1 MLKAMRSRLN
11 KDEGFTL
18 IELMVVV
25 LIIAILVAI
34 AIPTFL
40 GQRKNAQDSA
50 AKSNVRN
57 ALATEKAYF
66 SVNQA
71 FTATTADLAAIEPNL
86 FGTTAADPVTATV
99 GTNGVSV
106 CLTQQS
112 DGGDYFSV
120 WDGTN
125 CRNHVLPGCDGSGSA
140 TCPTRSRAAAVWL
153 VDRRLVDPTRT
164 SRSKSGPFGARFSI
178 EQSQRSP
185 LVRAPLRYGAIAVPP
200 YCR

>member
-50 AKSNVRN
+50 AKSNLRN

-66 SVNQA
+66 SVNQE
-71 FTATTADLAAIEPNL
+71 FTATVADLGAIEPNL
-86 FGTTAADPVTATV
+86 FNTGADPVTVAV
-99 GTNGVSV
+99 GASGGSNVAV
-106 CLTQQS
+106 CLVEQS
-112 DGGDYFSV
+112 AGGDYFAV
-120 WDGTN
+120 WDGVTAGTTYYKGTADPS
-125 CRNHVLPGCDGSGSA
+125 LG
-140 TCPTRSRAAAVWL
+140 TCPTAQPTAAGWS
-153 VDRRLVDPTRT
+153 T
-164 SRSKSGPFGARFSI
+164 GGW
-178 EQSQRSP
+178 
-185 LVRAPLRYGAIAVPP
+185 
-200 YCR
+200 

>member
-1 MLKAMRSRLN
+1 MLKMMRTRLN

-66 SVNQA
+66 SVNQV

-86 FGTTAADPVTATV
+86 FGTGADPVSVVV
-99 GTNGVSV
+99 GTGGVSV

-112 DGGDYFSV
+112 AGGDYFSV
-120 WDGTN
+120 WDGTT
-125 CRNHVLPGCDGSGSA
+125 SGTVYRVAA
-140 TCPTRSRAAAVWL
+140 TAPAVADCPKDTQPVAANGW
-153 VDRRLVDPTRT
+153 
-164 SRSKSGPFGARFSI
+164 
-178 EQSQRSP
+178 SP
-185 LVRAPLRYGAIAVPP
+185 AGW
-200 YCR
+200 

>member
-66 SVNQA
+66 SVNQV
-71 FTATTADLAAIEPNL
+71 FTATTAELAAIEPNL
-86 FGTTAADPVTATV
+86 FGTGADPVSVVIDGA
-99 GTNGVSV
+99 GLSV
-106 CLTQQS
+106 CLTQMS
-112 DGGDYFSV
+112 AGGDYFSV
-120 WDGTN
+120 WDGSTAGTVY
-125 CRNHVLPGCDGSGSA
+125 RVAA
-140 TCPTRSRAAAVWL
+140 TAPVAADCPSVTQPVAANGW
-153 VDRRLVDPTRT
+153 
-164 SRSKSGPFGARFSI
+164 
-178 EQSQRSP
+178 SP
-185 LVRAPLRYGAIAVPP
+185 AGW
-200 YCR
+200 

>member
-11 KDEGFTL
+11 RDEGFTL

-40 GQRKNAQDSA
+40 GQRRNAQDSA

-86 FGTTAADPVTATV
+86 FGTGSDPVTATI
-99 GTNGVSV
+99 GTGGVSV
-106 CLTQQS
+106 CLVQQS
-112 DGGDYFSV
+112 DSGDYFAV
-120 WDGTN
+120 WDGTTAGTMYYQSSSDPT
-125 CRNHVLPGCDGSGSA
+125 LG
-140 TCPTRSRAAAVWL
+140 TCPTAQPTAAPW
-153 VDRRLVDPTRT
+153 T
-164 SRSKSGPFGARFSI
+164 SGGW
-178 EQSQRSP
+178 
-185 LVRAPLRYGAIAVPP
+185 
-200 YCR
+200 

>member
-1 MLKAMRSRLN
+1 MLKMMRTRLN

-66 SVNQA
+66 SVNQV
-71 FTATTADLAAIEPNL
+71 FTADAAVGGELAAIEPNL
-86 FGTTAADPVTATV
+86 FGTGADPVSV
-99 GTNGVSV
+99 VIGTGGVSV
-106 CLTQQS
+106 CLTQLS
-112 DGGDYFSV
+112 AGGDYFSV
-120 WDGTN
+120 WDGST
-125 CRNHVLPGCDGSGSA
+125 SGTVYRVAA
-140 TCPTRSRAAAVWL
+140 TAPAVADCPSDTQPVAANGW
-153 VDRRLVDPTRT
+153 
-164 SRSKSGPFGARFSI
+164 
-178 EQSQRSP
+178 SP
-185 LVRAPLRYGAIAVPP
+185 AGW
-200 YCR
+200 

>member
-1 MLKAMRSRLN
+1 MLKMMRTRLN

-66 SVNQA
+66 SVNQV

-86 FGTTAADPVTATV
+86 FGTGADPVAVVV
-99 GTNGVSV
+99 GTGGVSV
-106 CLTQQS
+106 CLTQKS
-112 DGGDYFSV
+112 AGGDYCSV
-120 WDGTN
+120 WDGTT
-125 CRNHVLPGCDGSGSA
+125 SGTVYRVAA
-140 TCPTRSRAAAVWL
+140 TAPAVADCPKDTQPVAANGW
-153 VDRRLVDPTRT
+153 
-164 SRSKSGPFGARFSI
+164 
-178 EQSQRSP
+178 SP
-185 LVRAPLRYGAIAVPP
+185 AGW
-200 YCR
+200 

>member
-66 SVNQA
+66 SVNQE
-71 FTATTADLAAIEPNL
+71 FTADLTELAAIEPNL
-86 FGTTAADPVTATV
+86 FKTNGTDGAADPVTATV
-99 GTNGVSV
+99 TATADSV
-106 CLTQQS
+106 CLVQQS
-112 DGGDYFSV
+112 DSNTYFGV

-125 CRNHVLPGCDGSGSA
+125 FGTTYYTG
-140 TCPTRSRAAAVWL
+140 AAAPAACTDVQPSAAGWS
-153 VDRRLVDPTRT
+153 TA
-164 SRSKSGPFGARFSI
+164 GW
-178 EQSQRSP
+178 
-185 LVRAPLRYGAIAVPP
+185 
-200 YCR
+200 

>member
-1 MLKAMRSRLN
+1 MLKMMQTRLN

-66 SVNQA
+66 SVNQV

-86 FGTTAADPVTATV
+86 FGTGADPVSVVIGGA
-99 GTNGVSV
+99 GVSV

-112 DGGDYFSV
+112 AGGDFFSV
-120 WDGTN
+120 WDGTTEGTVY
-125 CRNHVLPGCDGSGSA
+125 R
-140 TCPTRSRAAAVWL
+140 
-153 VDRRLVDPTRT
+153 VD
-164 SRSKSGPFGARFSI
+164 A
-178 EQSQRSP
+178 
-185 LVRAPLRYGAIAVPP
+185 AVPP
-200 YCR
+200 AADCPSDTQPGAGWSPAGW

>member
-1 MLKAMRSRLN
+1 MLKTMRTRLN

-66 SVNQA
+66 SVNQV

-86 FGTTAADPVTATV
+86 FGTGADPVSVVV
-99 GTNGVSV
+99 GTGGVSV

-112 DGGDYFSV
+112 AGGDYFSV
-120 WDGTN
+120 WDGTTAGTVYRVN
-125 CRNHVLPGCDGSGSA
+125 
-140 TCPTRSRAAAVWL
+140 AAAPAVADCPKDTQPVAANGW
-153 VDRRLVDPTRT
+153 
-164 SRSKSGPFGARFSI
+164 
-178 EQSQRSP
+178 SP
-185 LVRAPLRYGAIAVPP
+185 AGW
-200 YCR
+200 

>member
-66 SVNQA
+66 SVNQE
-71 FTATTADLAAIEPNL
+71 FTATEAELAAIEPNL
-86 FGTTAADPVTATV
+86 FGTGDDPVTV
-99 GTNGVSV
+99 EIGTNGVSV
-106 CLTQQS
+106 CLTQLS

-120 WDGTN
+120 WDGTTEGTVYRQN
-125 CRNHVLPGCDGSGSA
+125 AVAPLAADCAKDTQP
-140 TCPTRSRAAAVWL
+140 AAANGW
-153 VDRRLVDPTRT
+153 
-164 SRSKSGPFGARFSI
+164 
-178 EQSQRSP
+178 SP
-185 LVRAPLRYGAIAVPP
+185 GGW
-200 YCR
+200 

>member
-66 SVNQA
+66 SVNQV

-86 FGTTAADPVTATV
+86 FGTGADPVTVTIGA
-99 GTNGVSV
+99 GGVSV
-106 CLTQQS
+106 CLVQQS
-112 DGGDYFSV
+112 DGGDYFAV
-120 WDGTN
+120 WDGTTAGT
-125 CRNHVLPGCDGSGSA
+125 VYYK
-140 TCPTRSRAAAVWL
+140 AAAA
-153 VDRRLVDPTRT
+153 PTT
-164 SRSKSGPFGARFSI
+164 APCPVAQPGA
-178 EQSQRSP
+178 P
-185 LVRAPLRYGAIAVPP
+185 WTPGGW
-200 YCR
+200 

>member
-1 MLKAMRSRLN
+1 MLKMMRTRLN

-66 SVNQA
+66 SVNNQV

-86 FGTTAADPVTATV
+86 FGTGADPVAV
-99 GTNGVSV
+99 VIGTGGVSV

-112 DGGDYFSV
+112 AGGDYFSV
-120 WDGTN
+120 WDGTTAGTVY
-125 CRNHVLPGCDGSGSA
+125 RVAA
-140 TCPTRSRAAAVWL
+140 TAPAALDCPKDTQPVAANGW
-153 VDRRLVDPTRT
+153 
-164 SRSKSGPFGARFSI
+164 
-178 EQSQRSP
+178 SP
-185 LVRAPLRYGAIAVPP
+185 AGW
-200 YCR
+200 

>member
-1 MLKAMRSRLN
+1 MLKTMRTRLN

-66 SVNQA
+66 SVNQV

-86 FGTTAADPVTATV
+86 FGTGADPVSVVIGTA
-99 GTNGVSV
+99 GVSV

-112 DGGDYFSV
+112 AGGDYFSV
-120 WDGTN
+120 WDGTTAGTVYRVN
-125 CRNHVLPGCDGSGSA
+125 
-140 TCPTRSRAAAVWL
+140 AAAPAVADCPKDTQPVAANGW
-153 VDRRLVDPTRT
+153 
-164 SRSKSGPFGARFSI
+164 
-178 EQSQRSP
+178 SP
-185 LVRAPLRYGAIAVPP
+185 AGW
-200 YCR
+200 

>member
-71 FTATTADLAAIEPNL
+71 FTATAADLAAIEPNL
-86 FGTTAADPVTATV
+86 FGTGADPVTV
-99 GTNGVSV
+99 VIGTGGVSV

-120 WDGTN
+120 WDGTTAGTVY
-125 CRNHVLPGCDGSGSA
+125 RQAA
-140 TCPTRSRAAAVWL
+140 TAPAVADCPSDTQPAAANGW
-153 VDRRLVDPTRT
+153 
-164 SRSKSGPFGARFSI
+164 
-178 EQSQRSP
+178 SP
-185 LVRAPLRYGAIAVPP
+185 GGW
-200 YCR
+200 

>member
-1 MLKAMRSRLN
+1 
-11 KDEGFTL
+11 
-18 IELMVVV
+18 MVVV

-71 FTATTADLAAIEPNL
+71 FTATAADLAAIEPNL
-86 FGTTAADPVTATV
+86 FGTGADPVTV
-99 GTNGVSV
+99 VIGTSGVSV

-120 WDGTN
+120 WDGTTAGTVY
-125 CRNHVLPGCDGSGSA
+125 RQAA
-140 TCPTRSRAAAVWL
+140 TAPAVADCPSDTQPAAANGW
-153 VDRRLVDPTRT
+153 
-164 SRSKSGPFGARFSI
+164 
-178 EQSQRSP
+178 SP
-185 LVRAPLRYGAIAVPP
+185 GGW
-200 YCR
+200 

>member
-1 MLKAMRSRLN
+1 MLKMMRTRLN

-66 SVNQA
+66 SVNQV

-86 FGTTAADPVTATV
+86 FGTGADPVTAV
-99 GTNGVSV
+99 IGTNGVSV
-106 CLTQQS
+106 CLTQLS
-112 DGGDYFSV
+112 AGGDFFSV
-120 WDGTN
+120 WDGTTEGTVY
-125 CRNHVLPGCDGSGSA
+125 RVAA
-140 TCPTRSRAAAVWL
+140 TAPAVADCPKDTQPVAANGW
-153 VDRRLVDPTRT
+153 
-164 SRSKSGPFGARFSI
+164 
-178 EQSQRSP
+178 SP
-185 LVRAPLRYGAIAVPP
+185 AGW
-200 YCR
+200 

>member
-66 SVNQA
+66 SVNQV

-86 FGTTAADPVTATV
+86 FGTGADPVTVVA
-99 GTNGVSV
+99 GTAGVSV

-112 DGGDYFSV
+112 AGGDYFSV
-120 WDGTN
+120 WDGTTAGTVY
-125 CRNHVLPGCDGSGSA
+125 RMAA
-140 TCPTRSRAAAVWL
+140 TAPAVADCPSDAQPAAANGW
-153 VDRRLVDPTRT
+153 
-164 SRSKSGPFGARFSI
+164 
-178 EQSQRSP
+178 SP
-185 LVRAPLRYGAIAVPP
+185 GGW
-200 YCR
+200 

>member
-1 MLKAMRSRLN
+1 MLKMMRTRLK

-66 SVNQA
+66 SVNQV

-86 FGTTAADPVTATV
+86 FGTGADPVAV
-99 GTNGVSV
+99 VIGTGGVSV

-112 DGGDYFSV
+112 AGGDYFSV
-120 WDGTN
+120 WDGTT
-125 CRNHVLPGCDGSGSA
+125 SGTVYRVAA
-140 TCPTRSRAAAVWL
+140 TAPAVADCPKDTQPVAANGW
-153 VDRRLVDPTRT
+153 
-164 SRSKSGPFGARFSI
+164 
-178 EQSQRSP
+178 SP
-185 LVRAPLRYGAIAVPP
+185 AGW
-200 YCR
+200 

>member
-66 SVNQA
+66 SVNQV

-86 FGTTAADPVTATV
+86 FGTGADPVTATM
-99 GTNGVSV
+99 GTGGVSI
-106 CLTQQS
+106 CLVQQS
-112 DGGDYFSV
+112 DGGDYFAV
-120 WDGTN
+120 WDGTTAGTMYYQSTTDPA
-125 CRNHVLPGCDGSGSA
+125 LG
-140 TCPTRSRAAAVWL
+140 TCPTAQPSAAPW
-153 VDRRLVDPTRT
+153 T
-164 SRSKSGPFGARFSI
+164 SGGW
-178 EQSQRSP
+178 
-185 LVRAPLRYGAIAVPP
+185 
-200 YCR
+200 

>member
-66 SVNQA
+66 SVNQE
-71 FTATTADLAAIEPNL
+71 FSDDIDELAAIEPNL
-86 FGTTAADPVTATV
+86 FKTNGTDGAADPVTATV
-99 GTNGVSV
+99 ATVSGTDVAV
-106 CLTQQS
+106 CLVQQS
-112 DGGDYFSV
+112 DSGTYFAV
-120 WDGTN
+120 WDGTTAGTTYYSSPDTAPPT
-125 CRNHVLPGCDGSGSA
+125 CAATQPSGTSWSPGG
-140 TCPTRSRAAAVWL
+140 W
-153 VDRRLVDPTRT
+153 
-164 SRSKSGPFGARFSI
+164 
-178 EQSQRSP
+178 
-185 LVRAPLRYGAIAVPP
+185 
-200 YCR
+200 

>member
-66 SVNQA
+66 SVNQE
-71 FTATTADLAAIEPNL
+71 FSADIDELAAIEPNL
-86 FGTTAADPVTATV
+86 FKTNGADATADPVAATV
-99 GTNGVSV
+99 AAVAGKNVAV
-106 CLTQQS
+106 CLTQVS
-112 DGGDYFSV
+112 DSGTYFSV
-120 WDGTN
+120 WDGTT
-125 CRNHVLPGCDGSGSA
+125 SG
-140 TCPTRSRAAAVWL
+140 TVYRAAATAPAACAATQPLATAGWS
-153 VDRRLVDPTRT
+153 P
-164 SRSKSGPFGARFSI
+164 SGW
-178 EQSQRSP
+178 
-185 LVRAPLRYGAIAVPP
+185 
-200 YCR
+200 

>member
-1 MLKAMRSRLN
+1 MLKMMRTRLN

-66 SVNQA
+66 SVNQV
-71 FTATTADLAAIEPNL
+71 FTATTADLALIEPNL
-86 FGTTAADPVTATV
+86 FGTGADPVAVVV
-99 GTNGVSV
+99 GTAGVSV

-112 DGGDYFSV
+112 AGGDYFSV
-120 WDGTN
+120 WDGTTAGTVYRVN
-125 CRNHVLPGCDGSGSA
+125 A
-140 TCPTRSRAAAVWL
+140 
-153 VDRRLVDPTRT
+153 
-164 SRSKSGPFGARFSI
+164 GA
-178 EQSQRSP
+178 P
-185 LVRAPLRYGAIAVPP
+185 LVADCPSDTQPAAGNGWLPSGW
-200 YCR
+200 

>member
-66 SVNQA
+66 SVNQE
-71 FTATTADLAAIEPNL
+71 FSADVDELAAIEPNL
-86 FGTTAADPVTATV
+86 FKTNGTDASDDPVTATV
-99 GTNGVSV
+99 ATDTAGTAVAV

-112 DGGDYFSV
+112 DSGVHFAV
-120 WDGTN
+120 WDGTTA
-125 CRNHVLPGCDGSGSA
+125 GTTYYQSA
-140 TCPTRSRAAAVWL
+140 TAAPPACATAQ
-153 VDRRLVDPTRT
+153 P
-164 SRSKSGPFGARFSI
+164 SGADWSTG
-178 EQSQRSP
+178 
-185 LVRAPLRYGAIAVPP
+185 GW
-200 YCR
+200 

>member
-71 FTATTADLAAIEPNL
+71 FTATAADLAAIEPNL
-86 FGTTAADPVTATV
+86 FGTGADPVTV
-99 GTNGVSV
+99 VIGTAGVSV

-120 WDGTN
+120 WDGTTAGTVY
-125 CRNHVLPGCDGSGSA
+125 RQAA
-140 TCPTRSRAAAVWL
+140 TAPAVADCPSDAQPAAANGW
-153 VDRRLVDPTRT
+153 
-164 SRSKSGPFGARFSI
+164 
-178 EQSQRSP
+178 SP
-185 LVRAPLRYGAIAVPP
+185 GGW
-200 YCR
+200 

>member
-71 FTATTADLAAIEPNL
+71 FTDVTADLAAIEPNL
-86 FGTTAADPVTATV
+86 FGTGSDPVTV
-99 GTNGVSV
+99 EIGTAGVSV
-106 CLTQQS
+106 CLYQQS
-112 DGGDYFSV
+112 DGGDYFAV
-120 WDGTN
+120 WDGTTAGTVY
-125 CRNHVLPGCDGSGSA
+125 RVAA
-140 TCPTRSRAAAVWL
+140 TAPAAADCPSDTQPPAANGW
-153 VDRRLVDPTRT
+153 
-164 SRSKSGPFGARFSI
+164 
-178 EQSQRSP
+178 
-185 LVRAPLRYGAIAVPP
+185 VPGGW
-200 YCR
+200 

>member
-40 GQRKNAQDSA
+40 GQRRNAQDSA

-86 FGTTAADPVTATV
+86 FGTGSDPVTATI
-99 GTNGVSV
+99 GTGGVSV
-106 CLTQQS
+106 CLVQQS
-112 DGGDYFSV
+112 DSGDYFAV
-120 WDGTN
+120 WDGTTAGTMYYQSSTDPS
-125 CRNHVLPGCDGSGSA
+125 LG
-140 TCPTRSRAAAVWL
+140 TCPTAQ
-153 VDRRLVDPTRT
+153 PTASPWT
-164 SRSKSGPFGARFSI
+164 SGGW
-178 EQSQRSP
+178 
-185 LVRAPLRYGAIAVPP
+185 
-200 YCR
+200 

>member
-1 MLKAMRSRLN
+1 MLKMMRTRLN

-66 SVNQA
+66 SVNQV

-86 FGTTAADPVTATV
+86 FGTGADPVSV
-99 GTNGVSV
+99 VIGTGGVSV

-112 DGGDYFSV
+112 AGGDYFSV
-120 WDGTN
+120 WDGTTAGTVY
-125 CRNHVLPGCDGSGSA
+125 RWAA
-140 TCPTRSRAAAVWL
+140 TAPAVADCPKDTQPVAANGW
-153 VDRRLVDPTRT
+153 
-164 SRSKSGPFGARFSI
+164 
-178 EQSQRSP
+178 SP
-185 LVRAPLRYGAIAVPP
+185 AGW
-200 YCR
+200 

>member
-50 AKSNVRN
+50 AKSNLRN

-66 SVNQA
+66 SVNQV
-71 FTATTADLAAIEPNL
+71 FSDDATVGGDLADIEPNL
-86 FGTTAADPVTATV
+86 FGTGDDPVTVAT
-99 GTNGVSV
+99 GTGDATV
-106 CLTQQS
+106 CLTAES
-112 DGGDYFSV
+112 ASGEWFAI
-120 WDGTN
+120 WDGTTEGT
-125 CRNHVLPGCDGSGSA
+125 VYYQG
-140 TCPTRSRAAAVWL
+140 AAA
-153 VDRRLVDPTRT
+153 
-164 SRSKSGPFGARFSI
+164 
-178 EQSQRSP
+178 
-185 LVRAPLRYGAIAVPP
+185 PP
-200 YCR
+200 AAECPADAQPAWATGGW

>member
-1 MLKAMRSRLN
+1 MLKMMRTRLN

-66 SVNQA
+66 SVNQV

-86 FGTTAADPVTATV
+86 FGTGADPVSV
-99 GTNGVSV
+99 VIGTGGVSV
-106 CLTQQS
+106 CLTQKS
-112 DGGDYFSV
+112 AGGDYFSV
-120 WDGTN
+120 WDGTT
-125 CRNHVLPGCDGSGSA
+125 SGTVYRVAA
-140 TCPTRSRAAAVWL
+140 TAPAVADCPKDTQPVAANGW
-153 VDRRLVDPTRT
+153 
-164 SRSKSGPFGARFSI
+164 
-178 EQSQRSP
+178 SP
-185 LVRAPLRYGAIAVPP
+185 AGW
-200 YCR
+200 

>member
-1 MLKAMRSRLN
+1 MLKMMRTRLN

-57 ALATEKAYF
+57 ALVTEKAYF
-66 SVNQA
+66 SVNQV
-71 FTATTADLAAIEPNL
+71 FTETTALLAAIEPNL
-86 FGTTAADPVTATV
+86 FGTAADPVSVVIGTA
-99 GTNGVSV
+99 GVSV

-112 DGGDYFSV
+112 AGGDYFSV
-120 WDGTN
+120 WDGTTAGTVY
-125 CRNHVLPGCDGSGSA
+125 RVAA
-140 TCPTRSRAAAVWL
+140 TAPAVADCPKDTQPVAANGW
-153 VDRRLVDPTRT
+153 
-164 SRSKSGPFGARFSI
+164 
-178 EQSQRSP
+178 SP
-185 LVRAPLRYGAIAVPP
+185 AGW
-200 YCR
+200 

>member
-71 FTATTADLAAIEPNL
+71 FTADVDELAAIEPNL
-86 FGTTAADPVTATV
+86 FKTNGTDASDDPVSAIVATDAS
-99 GTNGVSV
+99 SV
-106 CLTQQS
+106 CLQQTS
-112 DGGDYFSV
+112 DSGVHFAV
-120 WDGTN
+120 WDGTTAGTTYYQGAT
-125 CRNHVLPGCDGSGSA
+125 VLTACSA
-140 TCPTRSRAAAVWL
+140 TQP
-153 VDRRLVDPTRT
+153 
-164 SRSKSGPFGARFSI
+164 SGTGWST
-178 EQSQRSP
+178 
-185 LVRAPLRYGAIAVPP
+185 GGW
-200 YCR
+200 

>member
-1 MLKAMRSRLN
+1 MLKMMRTRLN

-66 SVNQA
+66 SVNQV

-86 FGTTAADPVTATV
+86 FGTGADPVSVVV
-99 GTNGVSV
+99 GTGGVSV

-112 DGGDYFSV
+112 AGGDYFSV
-120 WDGTN
+120 WDGTTAGTVYRTAATAPAVADCPKDTQPVAAN
-125 CRNHVLPGCDGSGSA
+125 GWSPSG
-140 TCPTRSRAAAVWL
+140 W
-153 VDRRLVDPTRT
+153 
-164 SRSKSGPFGARFSI
+164 
-178 EQSQRSP
+178 
-185 LVRAPLRYGAIAVPP
+185 
-200 YCR
+200 

>member
-11 KDEGFTL
+11 RDEGFTL

-66 SVNQA
+66 SVNQV

-86 FGTTAADPVTATV
+86 FGTD
-99 GTNGVSV
+99 GVSV
-106 CLTQQS
+106 CLVQKS
-112 DGGDYFSV
+112 DGGDYFAV
-120 WDGTN
+120 WDGTTAGT
-125 CRNHVLPGCDGSGSA
+125 VYYQSA
-140 TCPTRSRAAAVWL
+140 TDPALGTCPTAQ
-153 VDRRLVDPTRT
+153 PTT
-164 SRSKSGPFGARFSI
+164 GWTPG
-178 EQSQRSP
+178 
-185 LVRAPLRYGAIAVPP
+185 GW
-200 YCR
+200 

>member
-1 MLKAMRSRLN
+1 MLKAMQSRLN

-66 SVNQA
+66 SVNQE
-71 FTATTADLAAIEPNL
+71 FSSTVADLAAIEPNL
-86 FGTTAADPVTATV
+86 FMLNGTDAALDPVAAT
-99 GTNGVSV
+99 TPSATDKSAV
-106 CLTQQS
+106 CLVQES
-112 DGGDYFSV
+112 DSGVFFAV
-120 WDGTN
+120 WDGTTA
-125 CRNHVLPGCDGSGSA
+125 GTTYFSGAASPFTTCSA
-140 TCPTRSRAAAVWL
+140 TQP
-153 VDRRLVDPTRT
+153 
-164 SRSKSGPFGARFSI
+164 SGTGWSTA
-178 EQSQRSP
+178 
-185 LVRAPLRYGAIAVPP
+185 GW
-200 YCR
+200 